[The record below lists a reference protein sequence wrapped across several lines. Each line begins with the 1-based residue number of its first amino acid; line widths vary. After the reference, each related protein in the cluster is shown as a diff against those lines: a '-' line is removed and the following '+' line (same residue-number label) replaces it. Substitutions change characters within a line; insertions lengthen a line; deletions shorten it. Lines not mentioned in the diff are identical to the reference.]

1 MRAAGGNG
9 RRPARA
15 RTSPVAQ
22 RAGASTQASRST
34 QASHSA
40 QASRPARQRA
50 IRELVGRRPFES
62 QGQLVRE
69 LIARGFVVTQ
79 ATVSRDIA
87 ELGLVK
93 VTRGGRHVYVAPED
107 LAPRPIIDDRLRR
120 VLADTPVTVGRSG
133 LILVLTTS
141 PGTANAIAQGVDES
155 SLNEQEGTLA
165 GDNTLL
171 VLFADEERLER
182 WLRKF
187 REMQGLGLPE
197 PSRPAR
203 AARSEREGDR

>member
-1 MRAAGGNG
+1 MSG
-9 RRPARA
+9 
-15 RTSPVAQ
+15 
-22 RAGASTQASRST
+22 QASRS
-34 QASHSA
+34 
-40 QASRPARQRA
+40 ARQRA

-69 LIARGFVVTQ
+69 LTARGFVVTQ

-107 LAPRPIIDDRLRR
+107 LAPRPVVDARLRR

-133 LILVLTTS
+133 LILVLTSS
-141 PGTANAIAQGVDES
+141 PGTANAIAQGIDES
-155 SLNEQEGTLA
+155 SLHEQEGTLA

-187 REMQGLGLPE
+187 REMQGLAMPE
-197 PSRPAR
+197 AGRSDAGT
-203 AARSEREGDR
+203 RSEREADR

>member
-1 MRAAGGNG
+1 VSPPSGNG
-9 RRPARA
+9 RQPARA
-15 RTSPVAQ
+15 RRTALAAGSPPAPTTP
-22 RAGASTQASRST
+22 ASTQISRS
-34 QASHSA
+34 
-40 QASRPARQRA
+40 ARQRA

-62 QGQLVRE
+62 QAQLVRE
-69 LIARGFVVTQ
+69 LTDRGFVVTQ

-107 LAPRPIIDDRLRR
+107 LAPRPVIDDRLRR
-120 VLADTPVTVGRSG
+120 VLADTSVTVGRSG
-133 LILVLTTS
+133 LILVLTSS
-141 PGTANAIAQGVDES
+141 PGTANTIAQGIDES
-155 SLNEQEGTLA
+155 SLHEQEGTLA

-187 REMQGLGLPE
+187 REMQGLGLPD
-197 PSRPAR
+197 PGRPTNETR
-203 AARSEREGDR
+203 RSQEADR